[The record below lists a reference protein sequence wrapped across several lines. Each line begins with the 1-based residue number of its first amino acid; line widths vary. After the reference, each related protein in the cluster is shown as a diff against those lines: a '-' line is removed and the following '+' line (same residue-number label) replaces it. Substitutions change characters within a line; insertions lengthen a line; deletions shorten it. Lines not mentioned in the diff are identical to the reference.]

1 VLHLQVY
8 DRWGAM
14 VAESRDAPAAFWESQ
29 DVQPGVY
36 TWVAQVRQ
44 RGREGRV
51 AGGVA
56 VVR

>member
-1 VLHLQVY
+1 
-8 DRWGAM
+8 M